1 MTKVK
6 ADVEVGMEK
15 DKLSALGS
23 IKLFEGLP
31 KAQLATLAGI
41 TLLRKYKAGDPLFE
55 AGQPGTH
62 FYAVVSGKVRV
73 YRAAPNGKE
82 QILHVF
88 GGGEAFAEV
97 PVFEGKTYP
106 ASAQALEE
114 SVLVCIPRKEF
125 VEVLRR
131 DPELA
136 LGVMALLSA
145 RLRAFVSQIA
155 QLSLKEVPER
165 LAGYLL
171 LLRASQNRDELVLD
185 LPKSQIA
192 SYLGTIP
199 ETLSRALKKLSEQG
213 LIETSGNK
221 VKLLDPDALAALAEA
236 GR

>member
-1 MTKVK
+1 
-6 ADVEVGMEK
+6 MEK
-15 DKLSALGS
+15 DKLSALAV

-31 KAQLATLAGI
+31 KAQLTSLADI
-41 TLLRKYKAGDPLFE
+41 ALLKRAKAGDTLFE

-73 YRAAPNGKE
+73 YRAAPSGKE

-88 GGGEAFAEV
+88 GAGEAFAEV

-106 ASAQALEE
+106 ASAQALED
-114 SVLVCIPRKEF
+114 SLMLSFPRKEF

-145 RLRAFVSQIA
+145 RLRAFVGQIA

-171 LLRASQNRDELVLD
+171 LLRASQNRDDLTLD
-185 LPKSQIA
+185 LPKGQIA

-199 ETLSRALKKLSEQG
+199 ETLSRALKKLTDQG
-213 LIETSGNK
+213 LIEISGNR
-221 VKLLDPDALAALAEA
+221 VAVLDPEGLAKLAEA

>member
-1 MTKVK
+1 MTKDTL
-6 ADVEVGMEK
+6 A
-15 DKLSALGS
+15 ALGG

-31 KAQLATLAGI
+31 QAQLKTLAEI
-41 TLLRKYKAGDPLFE
+41 ALLKRVKAGETLFE
-55 AGQPGTH
+55 AGQPGSH
-62 FYAVVSGKVRV
+62 FYAVSTGKVRV
-73 YRAAPNGKE
+73 FRSSPTGKE

-88 GGGEAFAEV
+88 GPGEAFAEV

-106 ASAQALEE
+106 ASAQALED
-114 SVLVCIPRKEF
+114 SQMVSIPRKGF

-131 DPELA
+131 EPELA

-171 LLRASQNRDELVLD
+171 LLRAAQNSDDLTLD
-185 LPKSQIA
+185 LPKGQIA

-199 ETLSRALKKLSEQG
+199 ETLSRALKKLADQG
-213 LIETSGNK
+213 LIETTGNR
-221 VKLLDPDALAALAEA
+221 VRLLDPQALAELAEA

>member
-1 MTKVK
+1 
-6 ADVEVGMEK
+6 MEK

-41 TLLRKYKAGDPLFE
+41 TLLRKCRAGDPLFE

-73 YRAAPNGKE
+73 YRAAPSGKE

-88 GGGEAFAEV
+88 GRGEAFAEV

-145 RLRAFVSQIA
+145 RLRAFVGQIA

-185 LPKSQIA
+185 LPKGQIA

-213 LIETSGNK
+213 LIETSGNR

>member
-1 MTKVK
+1 MDTDMI
-6 ADVEVGMEK
+6 A
-15 DKLSALGS
+15 ALGR

-31 KAQLATLAGI
+31 KEQLGTLARI
-41 TLLRKYKAGDPLFE
+41 ASLKRCEAGQILFE

-62 FYAVVSGKVRV
+62 FFAVSSGRVRV
-73 YRAAPNGKE
+73 YRSSPNGKE

-185 LPKSQIA
+185 LPKGQIA

>member
-1 MTKVK
+1 
-6 ADVEVGMEK
+6 MEK
-15 DKLSALGS
+15 DKLGALAEV
-23 IKLFEGLP
+23 KLFEGLP
-31 KAQLATLAGI
+31 KAQLASLAEI
-41 TLLRKYKAGDPLFE
+41 ALLKRFKAGAPLFE

-62 FYAVVSGKVRV
+62 FYAVVTGKVRV
-73 YRAAPNGKE
+73 YRAAPSGKE

-88 GGGEAFAEV
+88 GAGEAFAEV

-106 ASAQALEE
+106 ASAQALED
-114 SVLVCIPRKEF
+114 SLMVCIPRKGF
-125 VEVLRR
+125 AEVLRR

-145 RLRAFVSQIA
+145 RLRAFVTQIA

-171 LLRASQNRDELVLD
+171 LLRASQNRDDLTLD
-185 LPKSQIA
+185 LPKGQIA

-199 ETLSRALKKLSEQG
+199 ETLSRALKKLADQG
-213 LIETSGNK
+213 LIETSGNR
-221 VKLLDPDALAALAEA
+221 VTLLDPEALARLAET

>member
-1 MTKVK
+1 MDK
-6 ADVEVGMEK
+6 EK
-15 DKLSALGS
+15 LAALAG

-31 KAQLATLAGI
+31 ESQLSKLAQIAV
-41 TLLRKYKAGDPLFE
+41 LRRARPGEALFE

-62 FYAVVSGKVRV
+62 FYGVVSGKVRV
-73 YRAAPNGKE
+73 YRAAPSGKE

-88 GGGEAFAEV
+88 GAGEAFAEV

-114 SVLVCIPRKEF
+114 SVLVSIARKGF
-125 VEVLRR
+125 LEVLRQ

-145 RLRAFVSQIA
+145 RLRGFVTQIA

-171 LLRASQNRDELVLD
+171 LLRAAQNTDDLTLD
-185 LPKSQIA
+185 LPKGQIA
-192 SYLGTIP
+192 AYLGTIP
-199 ETLSRALKKLSEQG
+199 ETLSRALKKLAEQG
-213 LIETSGNK
+213 LIETVGNR
-221 VKLLDPDALAALAEA
+221 VRLLDPEALARLAES